1 MPKLKPEELET
12 RRREIIEAARTC
24 FLRSGFHQTTTDE
37 ICREASITPGGLYHY
52 FSSKEEIISAVI
64 EQSARNIIERLRP
77 MIEGVDDA
85 RSAFRQVLDF
95 YVDFLQD
102 PDVDN
107 ITRLD
112 IEIWAEMLKNEKLAA
127 INRAAWALRREWL
140 EALIRRGIAEGV
152 YTQPNI
158 NVAGFASLM
167 LAILVGMRLGKVL
180 WKDDFDLD
188 GAMQSL
194 YLLSTGRLVAN
205 LEVASV
211 SPQ

>member
-64 EQSARNIIERLRP
+64 EQSARNIIEKLRP
-77 MIEGVDDA
+77 MIEGADDV

-127 INRAAWALRREWL
+127 INRAAWALRRQWL

-152 YTQPNI
+152 YTQSNI
-158 NVAGFASLM
+158 DVTGFASLM
-167 LAILVGMRLGKVL
+167 LAILVGMRLGKAL
-180 WKDDFDLD
+180 WKGDFDLD

-194 YLLSTGRLVAN
+194 YLLSTGRLAAN
-205 LEVASV
+205 LEVV
-211 SPQ
+211 SATPQ